1 MTLTPR
7 PARPFLAWLA
17 PLLSPL
23 TYLLTTAVGLIAFF
37 YPFWLPAVT
46 GGSQMQAHAGDSP
59 LVLTLLVI
67 ICFAV
72 LLLEIQSQDVS
83 TKTIAL
89 LGVLVALNATLRFL
103 EVALP
108 GPAGFSPIFPL
119 IVLTGYVYGGGYGF
133 LLGALTLLVS
143 AIVTGGV
150 GPWLPYQMLTA
161 GWIGLSAPLCRPLVR
176 LFHWEGKPGEVAVLA
191 LFGGYWGLLFGV
203 IMNVWFWPFAT
214 GPVEQYWQPG
224 IGWLETMQRYA
235 LFYMVTSFGWDLA
248 RMVGNMLLIG
258 VSGAAVLKV
267 LRRFERRFT
276 FVYRP
281 LAGERA

>member
-1 MTLTPR
+1 MTLTTR
-7 PARPFLAWLA
+7 PARPFLPWLA

-37 YPFWLPAVT
+37 YPFWLPVVA
-46 GGSQMQAHAGDSP
+46 GESQMQAHAGDSP

-72 LLLEIQSQDVS
+72 LLLEVQSQDVS

-176 LFHWEGKPGEVAVLA
+176 LFHWEGKTGEVAVLA